1 MRTLRRNAL
10 FKALFLG
17 QCALAMNLAVAQ
29 DAPPPNT
36 GPQPETTDLEGVTVT
51 GRRAADRLA
60 VDDKRFADNQ
70 VDSIRADDVGRL
82 PDQNVA
88 EAVRRLP
95 GVSVSNDQGE
105 GRYLTVRGVS
115 PDLLNVTLNG
125 QTAAAPEPDGRQVKL
140 DDIPSALIGS
150 VTLIKTLTPDLDA
163 NAIAGQVNIETLSA
177 FDRGRNFATARA
189 AYGYYDQSG
198 ENPYE
203 IDATVGGLFGANKQF
218 GAVLAINH
226 SDRRFSSQQFAGSE
240 DWMDINGQDV
250 PEEFAIRHYQPH
262 RIRQGAVANF
272 DWRPSDQAKMFL
284 RLMHSAYKDDE
295 IRQHFG
301 FSMPDDED
309 DFTSQSGLTGS
320 FSGGGRGE
328 RRVRMRREDTSTS
341 SASVGGEFR
350 FGEFNDRI
358 LNVESTFSK
367 ARKRDP
373 RRDEWTFRTSSN
385 IGGTYDLSSDPFRIT
400 PNAAAYDP
408 SLYRGYQVRYGNRRA
423 NEDLFQARIDYQFP
437 IEGDSGSWFKLG
449 AKITD
454 RDKDNDENRGTW
466 RQSSAGSLT
475 LNQALSG
482 PYGEIF
488 SGDYFGPGV
497 DHALADAYFNA
508 NPGHFS
514 YRAADTLSD
523 SLAAD
528 YRISESILAAYA
540 MANLRFGDVTL
551 IPGLRIERTSSTYA
565 AKSITNTSTLDQ
577 DFDSFGSK
585 DYTDLF
591 PSLNFRYDIGDNL
604 SIRAAVTRA
613 IGRPNYEDIAPYV
626 IIVDASGGRYDVTM
640 GNPDL
645 DPLRSTNLDL
655 SVEYYLGNRGI
666 LSAAVFHK
674 SMSNPIFW
682 TRESV
687 QNGTF
692 AGRLL
697 PDADVSKPINA
708 SDATVSGL
716 ELNAQLEL
724 SFLPAPWDG
733 FSAGASMTFV
743 DSEANGVPGRPEGV
757 PLTTQSDRVA
767 SANISYEKGGF
778 SARVAYSYRSD
789 SLYEVGDSPDSDLF
803 TDRFGQWDARMSYSF
818 NKTATIFLEGSNL
831 NDAAFRQYYG
841 RRSHLSE
848 EERYGWSVRTGIQ
861 LSF

>member
-10 FKALFLG
+10 FKALVLC
-17 QCALAMNLAVAQ
+17 QCAVLPTIAFAQ
-29 DAPPPNT
+29 DAT
-36 GPQPETTDLEGVTVT
+36 GGTSPQSSPVELDGIVVT

-60 VDDKRFADNQ
+60 IDDKRLADNQ

-105 GRYLTVRGVS
+105 GRYLTVRGVA
-115 PDLLNVTLNG
+115 PELLNVTLNG

-150 VTLIKTLTPDLDA
+150 VTLVKTLTPDLDA

-189 AYGYYDQSG
+189 AYGYYDMNG

-203 IDATVGGLFGANKQF
+203 FDATVGGLFGADKQF

-226 SDRRFSSQQFAGSE
+226 SSRKIGSQQFAGSE
-240 DWMDINGQDV
+240 DWMDINGQEL

-262 RIRQGAVANF
+262 RTRQGAVANF
-272 DWRPSDQAKMFL
+272 DWKPSDRSKMFL
-284 RLMHSAYKDDE
+284 RLMHSVYKDDE
-295 IRQHFG
+295 TRQHFG
-301 FSMPDDED
+301 VTLPDDED
-309 DFTSQSGLTGS
+309 DYASQTGSTGS
-320 FSGGGRGE
+320 FTDGGRAE

-341 SASVGGEFR
+341 SALVGGEFK

-358 LNVESTFSK
+358 LNVETTFSK

-385 IGGTYDLSSDPFRIT
+385 IGGSYDLGRDPFRVE
-400 PNAAAYDP
+400 PAAAAYDAANF
-408 SLYRGYQVRYGNRRA
+408 RGYQVRYGSRRA
-423 NEDLFQARIDYQFP
+423 NEDLFQARADYQFP
-437 IEGDSGSWFKLG
+437 IDGDSGSWFKLG
-449 AKITD
+449 AKIID
-454 RDKDNDENRGTW
+454 RDKDNDEDRATW
-466 RQSSAGSLT
+466 RQSGAGTLTLDQALAGSY
-475 LNQALSG
+475 G
-482 PYGEIF
+482 PVF
-488 SGDYFGPGV
+488 TGDVFGPGA

-514 YRAADTLSD
+514 YRADSTLSD
-523 SLAAD
+523 SLASD
-528 YRISESILAAYA
+528 YRISERITAAYA
-540 MANLRFGDVTL
+540 MASLRFGDATVL
-551 IPGLRIERTSSTYA
+551 PGVRIEHTSSTYA
-565 AKSITNTSTLDQ
+565 AKSVTEDSTLDQ
-577 DFDSFGSK
+577 GFDSFGSQS
-585 DYTDLF
+585 YTDLF
-591 PSLNFRYDIGDNL
+591 PGLNFRYEIGDNISL
-604 SIRAAVTRA
+604 RAAATRA

-626 IIVDASGGRYDVTM
+626 MIEDAGNGRYAVTK
-640 GNPDL
+640 GNPDV
-645 DPLRSTNLDL
+645 DPLRSTNLDVAL
-655 SVEYYLGNRGI
+655 EYYVGNRGI
-666 LSAAVFHK
+666 VSAAAFYK
-674 SMSNPIFW
+674 KISNPIFW
-682 TRESV
+682 TRETV
-687 QNGTF
+687 IDGTF
-692 AGRLL
+692 AGRVL
-697 PDADVSKPINA
+697 PEAVVSTPTNAVDAS
-708 SDATVSGL
+708 VSGI
-716 ELNAQLEL
+716 EFNAQFEL

-757 PLTTQSDRVA
+757 PLATQSDRVA
-767 SANISYEKGGF
+767 SANLSYEKGGF
-778 SARVAYSYRSD
+778 SARVAYSYRSA
-789 SLYEVGDSPDSDLF
+789 SLAEVGDSADSDLY
-803 TDRFGQWDARMSYSF
+803 TDRFGQWDARMSYAIGKF
-818 NKTATIFLEGSNL
+818 ATVFLEGSNL

>member
-10 FKALFLG
+10 FKALVLC
-17 QCALAMNLAVAQ
+17 QCALVTNLAFAQ
-29 DAPPPNT
+29 DSTPPA
-36 GPQPETTDLEGVTVT
+36 GQASDASDLDRVTVT

-60 VDDKRFADNQ
+60 VDDKRFSDNQ

-150 VTLIKTLTPDLDA
+150 VTLVKTLTPDLDA

-177 FDRGRNFATARA
+177 FDRGRSFATGRL
-189 AYGYYDQSG
+189 AYGYYDLNG

-203 IDATVGGLFGANKQF
+203 YDATVGGLFGADKQF
-218 GAVLAINH
+218 GAVLAINK
-226 SDRRFSSQQFAGSE
+226 SDRRIGSQQFAGSE

-272 DWRPSDQAKMFL
+272 DWRPSDATKVFL
-284 RLMHSAYKDDE
+284 RLLHSVYKDDE

-301 FSMPDDED
+301 FSLPDDEALY
-309 DFTSQSGLTGS
+309 SGQSGSTGT
-320 FSGGGRGE
+320 FSGGGRAE

-341 SASVGGEFR
+341 SASLGGEFK

-358 LNVESTFSK
+358 LNVETTFSQ

-373 RRDEWTFRTSSN
+373 RRDEWTFRTGSN
-385 IGGTYDLSSDPFRIT
+385 IGGSYDLSGDPYRIT
-400 PNAAAYDP
+400 PAAAAYDVANF
-408 SLYRGYQVRYGNRRA
+408 RGYQVRYGSRQA

-437 IEGDSGSWFKLG
+437 IDDQSGSWFKFG
-449 AKITD
+449 AKFID
-454 RDKDNDENRGTW
+454 REKDNDEDRATW
-466 RQSSAGSLT
+466 RQASAGTLT
-475 LNQALSG
+475 LAQALAG
-482 PYGEIF
+482 PFGAVF
-488 SGDYFGPGV
+488 SGDAYGPGA
-497 DHALADAYFNA
+497 DHALADAYFTA

-528 YRISESILAAYA
+528 YRITERVSAAYA
-540 MANLRFGDVTL
+540 MANLRFGDAAV
-551 IPGLRIERTSSTYA
+551 IPGVRVERTTSSFA
-565 AKSITNTSTLDQ
+565 AKSVTQDSTLDQ
-577 DFDSFGSK
+577 DYDSFGSSA
-585 DYTDLF
+585 YTDWF
-591 PSLNFRYDIGDNL
+591 PGVNFRYDLGDHV

-626 IIVDASGGRYDVTM
+626 IVQDEGGGRYAVTM

-655 SVEYYLGNRGI
+655 AIEYYLGNRGI
-666 LSAAVFHK
+666 LSAAVFYK
-674 SMSNPIFW
+674 QINDPIFW
-682 TRESV
+682 SRESV

-692 AGRLL
+692 AGRVLA
-697 PDADVSKPINA
+697 DADVSRPINA
-708 SDATVSGL
+708 TDASVSGI
-716 ELNAQLEL
+716 EFNAQLEL

-733 FSAGASMTFV
+733 LSAGASMTFV

-767 SANISYEKGGF
+767 SANLSYEKGGF
-778 SARVAYSYRSD
+778 SARIAYSYRSD
-789 SLYEVGDSPDSDLF
+789 SLYEVGDSADSDLY
-803 TDRFGQWDARMSYSF
+803 TDRFGQWDARVSYTI
-818 NKTATIFLEGSNL
+818 NKFATVFLEGSNL

-848 EERYGWSVRTGIQ
+848 EERYGWSTRAGLQ

>member
-10 FKALFLG
+10 FKALVLC
-17 QCALAMNLAVAQ
+17 QCALATNLAVAQ
-29 DAPPPNT
+29 EAPPQN
-36 GPQPETTDLEGVTVT
+36 PEPDTTNLDTVVVT

-125 QTAAAPEPDGRQVKL
+125 QTAPAPEPDGRQVKL

-150 VTLIKTLTPDLDA
+150 VTLVKTLTPDLDA

-177 FDRGRNFATARA
+177 FDRGRSFATGRA
-189 AYGYYDQSG
+189 AYGYYDQNG

-203 IDATVGGLFGANKQF
+203 FDATVGGLFGADKQF
-218 GAVLAINH
+218 GAVFAINH
-226 SDRRFSSQQFAGSE
+226 SDRKIGSQQFAGSE

-262 RIRQGAVANF
+262 RIRQGAVANL
-272 DWRPSDQAKMFL
+272 DWRPNDGTKLFL
-284 RLMHSAYKDDE
+284 RLLHSVYKDDE
-295 IRQHFG
+295 VRQHFG

-309 DFTSQSGLTGS
+309 DYTAQSGSTGT
-320 FSGGGRGE
+320 FTGGGRGE

-341 SASVGGEFR
+341 SASLGGEFR
-350 FGEFNDRI
+350 FGEFNERI
-358 LNVESTFSK
+358 LNVETTFSQ

-373 RRDEWTFRTSSN
+373 RRDEWTFRTGSN
-385 IGGTYDLSSDPFRIT
+385 LGGSYDLSGDPYRIT
-400 PNAAAYDP
+400 PEAAAYDP
-408 SLYRGYQVRYGNRRA
+408 ANFRGYQVRYGSRQA
-423 NEDLFQARIDYQFP
+423 NEDLFQARIDYRFP
-437 IEGDSGSWFKLG
+437 IDEESGSWFKLG
-449 AKITD
+449 AKFID
-454 RDKDNDENRGTW
+454 REKDNDEDRATW
-466 RQSSAGSLT
+466 RQSGAGTLT
-475 LNQALSG
+475 LAQALAG
-482 PYGEIF
+482 PYGPAF
-488 SGDYFGPGV
+488 SGDAYGPGA

-514 YRAADTLSD
+514 YRAADSLSD

-528 YRISESILAAYA
+528 YRITERVGAAYA
-540 MANLRFGDVTL
+540 MAHLRFGDAAV
-551 IPGLRIERTSSTYA
+551 IPGVRVERTSSSFA
-565 AKSITNTSTLDQ
+565 AKAVTADSTLDQ

-585 DYTDLF
+585 SYTDWF
-591 PSLNFRYDIGDNL
+591 PGVNFRYDIGDNV

-613 IGRPNYEDIAPYV
+613 IGRPNYEDTAPYV
-626 IIVDASGGRYDVTM
+626 IVQDTGGGRYSVSM

-674 SMSNPIFW
+674 KISDPIFL
-682 TRESV
+682 TRESI

-697 PDADVSKPINA
+697 PDADVTRPINA
-708 SDATVSGL
+708 TDASVSGI
-716 ELNAQLEL
+716 EFNAQLEL

-733 FSAGASMTFV
+733 LSTGASLTFV
-743 DSEANGVPGRPEGV
+743 ESEANGVPGRPDGV
-757 PLTTQSDRVA
+757 PLATQSDRVA
-767 SANISYEKGGF
+767 SANLSYEKGGF
-778 SARVAYSYRSD
+778 AARVAYSYRSD
-789 SLYEVGDSPDSDLF
+789 SLAAVGDSADSDLY
-803 TDRFGQWDARMSYSF
+803 TDRFGQWDARVSYGF
-818 NKTATIFLEGSNL
+818 NKFATVFLEGSNL

-848 EERYGWSVRTGIQ
+848 EERYGWSVRAGVQ